1 MFICL
6 FNSIWNMVKLKI
18 ISVESK
24 SGATGNFVRANTD
37 QGWLSAFE
45 EPAKTLILQSIGKE
59 LECEITSK
67 QSGDKIYKNIISA
80 SLVEGTNSGTT
91 NVQATETTG
100 PNNKYNPTSM
110 YVSYAKDIFNATY
123 NPEDKATSMEMRMGE
138 CIRLVKQARDAFS

>member
-1 MFICL
+1 
-6 FNSIWNMVKLKI
+6 MVKLKI

-91 NVQATETTG
+91 NVQATETTE
-100 PNNKYNPTSM
+100 PNNKFNPTTM
-110 YVSYAKDIFNATY
+110 YVSYAKDLIVAGKTTEEAVNTI
-123 NPEDKATSMEMRMGE
+123 NHLKET
-138 CIRLVKQARDAFS
+138 FS